1 MKKLILVFVAL
12 FAMGLVSCN
21 KGNKSAVNAQDSTV
35 VDSTVVDSL
44 SADSVSTDS
53 VK

>member
-21 KGNKSAVNAQDSTV
+21 KSNKSAVNAQDSTV
-35 VDSTVVDSL
+35 VDSLASDSV
-44 SADSVSTDS
+44 SADSV
-53 VK
+53 K